1 MLYIYA
7 YVLLLDTPTQE
18 RREGGGGGSQG
29 NCPGARAPLGARDY
43 NPKWKLPI
51 TRV

>member
-18 RREGGGGGSQG
+18 RREGGGGSQG
-29 NCPGARAPLGARDY
+29 NCPGARDY

-51 TRV
+51 THV